1 MSDSDAKL
9 RLYETPQRTTASVQR
24 HLGSKLDY
32 VEPNVEKFRRIPNVA
47 LPPFPSNSSPND
59 IGEVSN
65 VPRSSIFVRDAQT
78 DGPLHLAAGL
88 HDPAFHAATNA
99 RNMGRR
105 LLVRR
110 NNVKNRA
117 NLAEGAGKSF
127 VHVSSRGLRT
137 AKRLKEAIKRVM
149 EIQAQTLSN
158 LSDARHSLR

>member
-1 MSDSDAKL
+1 MKP
-9 RLYETPQRTTASVQR
+9 RSVQLHPFNAIWGASSITLNLTSR
-24 HLGSKLDY
+24 S
-32 VEPNVEKFRRIPNVA
+32 FVA
-47 LPPFPSNSSPND
+47 FQTSLFHHFLRNSSPID
-59 IGEVSN
+59 IAEVSN
-65 VPRSSIFVRDAQT
+65 VPRPSIFVRDAQT

-88 HDPAFHAATNA
+88 HDPAFHAATNE

-105 LLVRR
+105 LLLRR